1 MRRTNLR
8 KKKRVMIQESNKKSL
23 KILFALT
30 AIIIL
35 ALIVYVF
42 FIQNI
47 FIKSNFEKDNIEIAS
62 LNENIPFSIKKI
74 ILFSSAT
81 ANAENVNQSL
91 LNLDISQYCDIGIYL
106 NNSDIDNNIIQALY
120 IDNISISTPELGS
133 PCLYMKRVTDLGKC
147 SFDEK
152 NIINQKLDF
161 NIIDINSDIN
171 YDNLEMYSNAS
182 TPISIGFYNRDVK
195 KDYLTDLKEIIYNG
209 TLLKKAAIPVKSLE
223 CNVSF
228 TINIITTS
236 NEHYICNISF
246 DVPLQDGE
254 GSIADTGYAIME
266 INTANSYKFLR
277 IK

>member
-8 KKKRVMIQESNKKSL
+8 KKNRVMIQESNKKSL

-182 TPISIGFYNRDVK
+182 TPISIGFYNRSIK
-195 KDYLTDLKEIIYNG
+195 KDYLTDLREIVYNG

-254 GSIADTGYAIME
+254 GSIADTGYATME

>member
-8 KKKRVMIQESNKKSL
+8 KKKRLIIKELNEKSL
-23 KILFALT
+23 KIIFSLIT
-30 AIIIL
+30 IIIL

-47 FIKSNFEKDNIEIAS
+47 LIKNNFEKDNIEIAN
-62 LNENIPFSIKKI
+62 LNENIPFSVKKI

-81 ANAENVNQSL
+81 ANTENINQSL

-106 NNSDIDNNIIQALY
+106 DNSDVSRNIIQSLY

-133 PCLYMKRVTDLGKC
+133 PCLYKKKVTDLGKC

-152 NIINQKLDF
+152 DIINQKLDF
-161 NIIDINSDIN
+161 NIIDLNTDIN
-171 YDNLEMYSNAS
+171 YNNFELYSNAS
-182 TPISIGFYNRDVK
+182 TPISIGFYNRNVK
-195 KDYLTDLKEIIYNG
+195 KDYLTDLKELVYNG
-209 TLLKKAAIPVKSLE
+209 TLLKKAAIPAKSLE

-228 TINIITTS
+228 AINIVTTS
-236 NEHYICNISF
+236 DEHYICNINF
-246 DVPLQDGE
+246 DVPLQDDD
-254 GSIADTGYAIME
+254 GSITDTGYATKE
-266 INTANSYKFLR
+266 INTLNSYKFLR

>member
-8 KKKRVMIQESNKKSL
+8 KKKRLMIQELNKKSL
-23 KILFALT
+23 KIIFSLI

-35 ALIVYVF
+35 ALLVYVF

-47 FIKSNFEKDNIEIAS
+47 FIKNNFEKDTMEIAA

-81 ANAENVNQSL
+81 ANTENVNQSL

-106 NNSDIDNNIIQALY
+106 NNSDIDNNTIQALY

-133 PCLYMKRVTDLGKC
+133 PCLYKKRVTDLGKC
-147 SFDEK
+147 SFNDK
-152 NIINQKLDF
+152 DIIKQKLDF
-161 NIIDINSDIN
+161 NIIDINKEIN
-171 YDNLEMYSNAS
+171 YDNLEMYSNSS

-195 KDYLTDLKEIIYNG
+195 KDYLTDLKEIVYNG
-209 TLLKKAAIPVKSLE
+209 TLLKKAAIPIKSLE

-246 DVPLQDGE
+246 DVPLQD
-254 GSIADTGYAIME
+254 
-266 INTANSYKFLR
+266 
-277 IK
+277 